1 MRALLNRREFLGTGV
16 GTALT
21 MYTGR
26 SRAQNRIVA
35 ARWSYLEPGFTV
47 LLVKYMVAKKLAE
60 ATGAMMAA
68 PQQYTTVSTYY
79 NDFAIGNYDI
89 CMGSWDVFAQRYQAG
104 VPIKLLCTISTA
116 DMISIVTSEKSIG
129 SVADLRGKTLAAPQS
144 TGTFRIV
151 GALVKESY
159 GLKVGSDI
167 DVLGTDNPASS
178 MTLAMANRADAG
190 LSWEPNVT
198 SGMAR
203 QPDLRVI
210 FNAGQAYRNIASGSE
225 LPYFAFAVRAEWAE
239 KNPEQVVKV
248 RDVVSRCINGIVED
262 PEEALR
268 IVGDSAGF
276 PASVL
281 LEALKSKRL
290 SFRFG
295 SMTLADER
303 QNVIKAGE
311 FMKRNGLLNKS
322 VDQDFFV
329 SS

>member
-1 MRALLNRREFLGTGV
+1 MWGSLNRREFLGTGV
-16 GTALT
+16 GAAL
-21 MYTGR
+21 YSGR
-26 SRAQNRIVA
+26 LFAQNRITP

-47 LLVKYMVAKKLAE
+47 LLVKYMMSKKFAE
-60 ATGAMMAA
+60 ETSAWLAA

-89 CMGSWDVFAQRYQAG
+89 CMGSWDVFAQRHQAG

-116 DMISIVTSEKSIG
+116 DMISIVTSEKAIK
-129 SVADLRGKTLAAPQS
+129 SVTDLRGKTLAAPQS

-198 SGMAR
+198 SGMTR

-210 FNAGQAYRNIASGSE
+210 FNAGQAYRNIASGSD
-225 LPYFAFAVRAEWAE
+225 LPYFAFAVRAEWAQQH
-239 KNPEQVVKV
+239 PDLVVKL
-248 RDVVSRCINGIVED
+248 RDVVGRCINEIVD
-262 PEEALR
+262 NPEEVLK

-276 PASVL
+276 PASIL
-281 LEALKSKRL
+281 LEAIKSKRL
-290 SFRFG
+290 SYRFG
-295 SMTLADER
+295 SMTSADER
-303 QNVIKAGE
+303 QSVIKAGE